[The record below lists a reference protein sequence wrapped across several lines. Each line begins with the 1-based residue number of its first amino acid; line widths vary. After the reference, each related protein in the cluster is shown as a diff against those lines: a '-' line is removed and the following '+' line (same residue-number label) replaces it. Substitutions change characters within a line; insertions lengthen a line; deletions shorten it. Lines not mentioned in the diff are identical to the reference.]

1 MNLLDVSHSNKSM
14 KPNELSLL
22 HITHQTNI
30 DYWIENNKDLD
41 LYFICTERNEPGFKY
56 PTPPIDEK
64 YKNYKNTLYFD
75 FKELNEREDYTV
87 ENIVNDVCN
96 KLSNFLKEQNINV
109 ELNKKKGLERLKNMN
124 NMMSFIVF
132 TENIEAVENNCVKII
147 ILLYIHYYND
157 YKIR

>member
-124 NMMSFIVF
+124 KFYLTIKDKPFSYYDQF
-132 TENIEAVENNCVKII
+132 
-147 ILLYIHYYND
+147 YGIHG
-157 YKIR
+157 KHRSGRK